1 MHCIRIVQ
9 KDIFFGEEDEWSTH
23 EDVDGTLSPRIV
35 DEVVTDK
42 EGELA

>member
-1 MHCIRIVQ
+1 MHCIRVVQ
-9 KDIFFGEEDEWSTH
+9 KDVIFGEKDKGSTH

>member
-9 KDIFFGEEDEWSTH
+9 KDIFFGEEDKGSTH
-23 EDVDGTLSPRIV
+23 EDVNCTLSPRIV